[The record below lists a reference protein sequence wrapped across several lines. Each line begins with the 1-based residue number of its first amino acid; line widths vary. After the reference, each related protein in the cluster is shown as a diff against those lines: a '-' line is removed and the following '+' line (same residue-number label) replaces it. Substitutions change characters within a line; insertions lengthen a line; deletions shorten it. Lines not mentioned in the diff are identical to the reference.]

1 MASLKKCIQEHCK
14 TCTYDASVAGTWR
27 EQVENCTVQ
36 SCALWPVRPMTM
48 STINA
53 NRKPRTGR
61 EEALDDETELETA
74 E

>member
-14 TCTYDASVAGTWR
+14 TCTYDPSAPGTWR
-27 EQVENCTVQ
+27 DQVESCTVV

-53 NRKPRTGR
+53 NRRPRVGR
-61 EEALDDETELETA
+61 EEAEEELEEA